1 MADKTGVIIYG
12 VVAVVLVVAV
22 HQMCNVMGL
31 IIYGSLVFL
40 CISIANV
47 IMVWVVVTLILTK
60 ADSPDALGQ
69 LGTVTKNTHYRLLE
83 YVKLPRVIFMMATSA
98 LVYGVFVA
106 FNDHMIV
113 ISLHNQNIYIA
124 EKARNIAWIGD
135 MVGRVLLGFI
145 AHLIHT

>member
-1 MADKTGVIIYG
+1 MCIVQAIFFVGCSFVLSSPVQLDTNMRIVSEMADKTGVIIYG

-47 IMVWVVVTLILTK
+47 IMVWVVTTLILTK

-69 LGTVTKNTHYRLLE
+69 LGTVTKNSQY
-83 YVKLPRVIFMMATSA
+83 
-98 LVYGVFVA
+98 
-106 FNDHMIV
+106 
-113 ISLHNQNIYIA
+113 
-124 EKARNIAWIGD
+124 
-135 MVGRVLLGFI
+135 
-145 AHLIHT
+145 